1 MSESTKRVNF
11 FKSIKFKAWIGIF
24 ILTILPLS
32 LLGFFAY
39 NALGNLSRDI
49 LIESN
54 IQAFKQVKYEV
65 DQYVSTYEEL
75 IRFLA
80 TDERFVKPEQFEA
93 AIEAMRHMDQSYE
106 SISRIIWVDAKGNL
120 KAHSK
125 RDSDNYKSM
134 SFQENAIAKS
144 NSELF
149 KFSPEAFLIKAK
161 ISDSPDSDSIIAT
174 ISFLPLRKSL
184 EGITL
189 GTKFRYFL
197 VTDSGENL
205 LEQPNFPREIIADLM
220 ERPCGAYD
228 LLPETEIGSPQLAI
242 SLPIL
247 HYGLKIFVFQNAGE
261 VYAVARQLGDK
272 ILTFILWLAIAS
284 FVLAI
289 YLSWSITDPVAV
301 VAEKAIQLSENI
313 DEVKVNIERDDELGF
328 LAKCFNSMSQSIIRK
343 ITEIN
348 ALYKVTNY
356 ISTSSSSRKALDL
369 CLEHIIEIFKAKRG
383 SIMLINNEH
392 MALVVESFKLAK
404 SETNT
409 ENKPESQD
417 EGQENT
423 PVKFELKIGEGIA
436 GKVVSTGEAILCMDC
451 LTDERFKGYS
461 DDKSKSPKTLVAVPL
476 RIQNKVI
483 GVVNLSDRSNSQPF
497 TDSDLNLLQAIADQM
512 AMSIDNAKLHDL
524 SVINEQTE
532 LYLRKYLEIRLDD
545 EIKRSKRFGFPLTV
559 VMFSV
564 DGFAEL
570 NSKHGQYACDGASY
584 EIGKL
589 LKQTVR
595 ATDIPAE
602 YDTNKLCAILA
613 HTSAEQAKMFADRF
627 LETAKNHMIKR
638 DADEF
643 NITLSAGICQ
653 YSTSSNNYNLLLERS
668 DEALTQSRKTGN
680 ITTIYSD
687 TNEEKANE

>member
-39 NALGNLSRDI
+39 NALGNISRDI

-65 DQYVSTYEEL
+65 DQYVSTYDEL

-106 SISRIIWVDAKGNL
+106 SISRIIWVDSKGNL

-161 ISDSPDSDSIIAT
+161 ISDSPESDSIIAT

-228 LLPETEIGSPQLAI
+228 LLPETENGSPQLAI

-289 YLSWSITDPVAV
+289 YLSWSITEPVAV

-559 VMFSV
+559 VMFSI

-613 HTSAEQAKMFADRF
+613 HTSAEQAKV
-627 LETAKNHMIKR
+627 AKDIIQESSMNLSPIIKC
-638 DADEF
+638 
-643 NITLSAGICQ
+643 IG
-653 YSTSSNNYNLLLERS
+653 SNNYTLQVGTFRNKNGA
-668 DEALTQSRKTGN
+668 EALLASIKQNHMPGR
-680 ITTIYSD
+680 IVQED
-687 TNEEKANE
+687 